1 MALSGWTSGA
11 VDRVLARWP
20 AVGLVRDPIGSLVP
34 LAGQSDG
41 LAVVRVGPKRLAIVG
56 DPSLARE
63 VLVVQHRSLSKG
75 GTVAGLRMLLGDGL
89 ITADGPRHQT
99 RRRAVAPAFAAS
111 RLPDYAPAIVRLAAE
126 TAAAWDAGSAP
137 RLHDELLMLS
147 LRIACR
153 SFLSVDP
160 GPATRELFGHA
171 DTLASLSG
179 LASIPGAAG
188 LARTPIPPA
197 RRFREARA
205 GLESGVERLLV
216 EHARFAPD
224 EPRPDALCLVGDPTI
239 SGRTGDPHR
248 MRDEAM
254 TMLIAGHVTVASAIS
269 WSLLLL
275 GGDATWAA
283 RVRHEVRQVI
293 GDRPATA
300 DDVPRLP
307 VMRAVLAEA
316 MRLYPPAWA
325 IGREVTTPVRL
336 GGRQLPP
343 GTTIIVSPWILGRA
357 AASFPEPE
365 VFDPGRWLGDRDPAI
380 PRHAYIPFG
389 LGPRRCLGE
398 GFAWQGGVLVLA
410 TLLQTWA
417 FEPVDGMADRL
428 RPGVTL
434 NPPGGARMRISR
446 PD

>member
-1 MALSGWTSGA
+1 
-11 VDRVLARWP
+11 
-20 AVGLVRDPIGSLVP
+20 
-34 LAGQSDG
+34 
-41 LAVVRVGPKRLAIVG
+41 
-56 DPSLARE
+56 
-63 VLVVQHRSLSKG
+63 
-75 GTVAGLRMLLGDGL
+75 
-89 ITADGPRHQT
+89 
-99 RRRAVAPAFAAS
+99 
-111 RLPDYAPAIVRLAAE
+111 
-126 TAAAWDAGSAP
+126 
-137 RLHDELLMLS
+137 
-147 LRIACR
+147 
-153 SFLSVDP
+153 
-160 GPATRELFGHA
+160 
-171 DTLASLSG
+171 
-179 LASIPGAAG
+179 
-188 LARTPIPPA
+188 
-197 RRFREARA
+197 
-205 GLESGVERLLV
+205 
-216 EHARFAPD
+216 
-224 EPRPDALCLVGDPTI
+224 
-239 SGRTGDPHR
+239 

-275 GGDATWAA
+275 GRDATWAG
-283 RVRHEVRQVI
+283 RVRDEVRDVI

-300 DDVPRLP
+300 VDVPRLLAT
-307 VMRAVLAEA
+307 RAVLAEA

-357 AASFPEPE
+357 AASFAEPE
-365 VFDPGRWLGDRDPAI
+365 VFDPGRWLGDRAPAI

-398 GFAWQGGVLVLA
+398 GFAWQEGVLVLA

-417 FEPVDGMADRL
+417 FEPVDGMADRP